1 MEYYVNPVLLIPIY
15 KEIADK
21 YHNRIHKQVRKYN
34 GLPYTVHTDEVELLV
49 ASVEP
54 DNIVAR
60 AAAHGHDLYEDVFP
74 LLSNEGFKE
83 RMEHEVGNFVSL
95 GAFPQLKVIVR
106 EINDVIIEL
115 SNRFTSER
123 YPALNRDKRKELER
137 NRLASISNDAQTVK
151 LADIISNTN
160 KIFEEDPGWARIYT
174 GEKREVVPL
183 LTRGNTVLHERAK
196 KNVERRS

>member
-21 YHNRIHKQVRKYN
+21 YHNKVHKQVRKYN

-74 LLSNEGFKE
+74 LLSEEDFKGK
-83 RMEHEVGNFVSL
+83 MEQEIKHFISL
-95 GAFPQLKVIVR
+95 ELFPQVRYVVR
-106 EINDVIIEL
+106 EINNVIIEL
-115 SNRFTSER
+115 SNQFTHER
-123 YPALNRDKRKELER
+123 HPHLNRNKRKELESK
-137 NRLASISNDAQTVK
+137 RLASISDDAQTVK

-160 KIFEEDPGWARIYT
+160 KIFEEDPDWARIYT